1 MSLRYSGEHVIRD
14 HFSPVDVESAI
25 HPHGDD
31 IEKQFRL
38 KRDEHLNAIY
48 EEVPGGDV
56 DINQYINSFK
66 NGCSLKAI
74 LDRCSLMPARE
85 KIAYL
90 QQTDQGYSADM
101 SAMPKDGTEA
111 QIMLAKLKAE
121 HPEIV
126 ERIKNGESFDKILAD
141 MIPSAAPAESA
152 PYEPVTNKES
162 EVTA

>member
-1 MSLRYSGEHVIRD
+1 MSLRYVGERIVRD

-31 IEKQFRL
+31 IEKQYRL
-38 KRDEHLNAIY
+38 KRDENMNAIY
-48 EEVPGGDV
+48 VEVPGGDV
-56 DINQYINSFK
+56 DLNEYINSFK

-90 QQTDQGYSADM
+90 QQTEQGYSADM

-121 HPEIV
+121 HPDIV
-126 ERIKNGESFDKILAD
+126 ERIKKGETFDKILAD
-141 MIPSAAPAESA
+141 MISSSSADGSDSAAPAE
-152 PYEPVTNKES
+152 NKES